1 MKSWPSPRVPAL
13 TPTGLMPR
21 FFDARTNS
29 VQEFVPHDP
38 QCARLYV
45 CGITPYDSTHMGHA
59 MTYNTADLMRRIVA
73 DSGIRTLLSQNV
85 TDVDDPLFERAS
97 RDRVDWQWLANDQ
110 VELFRS
116 DMATLRILAPTHFES
131 VSEAIDRIISAVNA
145 LREREIAYPVANPD
159 GSQDWYHDMS
169 RAPGFGATERLGREQ
184 ALQLFAE
191 RGGDPEREGKRDP
204 LDPLVWRA
212 ERPGEPAWDGHELGR
227 GRPGWHVE
235 CVVIADGGGGLP
247 IDLQIGGNDLIFPH
261 HEGSHAHAVGLG
273 YREFSRLYAHVGMVA
288 YEGEKMSKSLGNLV
302 FVSKLT
308 AAGVDPRAIRLTL
321 MSQHYRE
328 GWEWT
333 DVLLARAQERLATYV
348 EAAASSRDDAAVVEQ
363 IRAALR
369 DDLDTP
375 RVLAL
380 LDEWAADG
388 GGHTV
393 PAACDALVGLNV
405 DAAVQET
412 PAGF

>member
-1 MKSWPSPRVPAL
+1 MKSWPSPSVPTLA
-13 TPTGLMPR
+13 PTGRMPR
-21 FFDARTNS
+21 FYDARTGA
-29 VQEFVPHDP
+29 VQEFLPHDP
-38 QCARLYV
+38 HCAHLYV

-59 MTYNTADLMRRIVA
+59 MTYHTADLMRRIVA
-73 DSGIRTLLSQNV
+73 DSGIRTLFSQNV
-85 TDVDDPLFERAS
+85 TDVDDPLFERAN
-97 RDRVDWQWLANDQ
+97 RDGVDWKWLANDQ

-116 DMATLRILAPTHFES
+116 DMATLRILPPTHFES
-131 VSEAIDRIISAVNA
+131 VSEAMERIIDAVNS
-145 LREREIAYPVANPD
+145 LREREIAYPVTNPD
-159 GSQDWYHDMS
+159 GSHDWYHDMS
-169 RAPGFGATERLGREQ
+169 KASGFGATERLGRER
-184 ALQLFAE
+184 ALQLFGE
-191 RGGDPEREGKRDP
+191 RGGDPDRGGKRDP
-204 LDPLVWRA
+204 LDPVVWRA
-212 ERPGEPAWDGHELGR
+212 RRPGEPAWDGRELGH

-235 CVVIADGGGGLP
+235 CVVIADGGGSLP

-273 YREFSRLYAHVGMVA
+273 YPEFSRLYSHVGMVA

-321 MSQHYRE
+321 MSHHYRE

-333 DVLLARAQERLATYV
+333 DTLLARAHDRLTRYT
-348 EAAASSRDDAAVVEQ
+348 EAAYSDRDDSAVVEKM
-363 IRAALR
+363 REALR

-388 GGHTV
+388 GGKTL
-393 PAACDALVGLNV
+393 PAACDALTGIRLKV
-405 DAAVQET
+405 ESH
-412 PAGF
+412 